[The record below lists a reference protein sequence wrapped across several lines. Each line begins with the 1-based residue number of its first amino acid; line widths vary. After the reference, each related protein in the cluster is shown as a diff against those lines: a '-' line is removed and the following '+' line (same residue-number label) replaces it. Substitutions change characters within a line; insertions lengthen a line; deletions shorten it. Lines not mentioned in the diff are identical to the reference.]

1 MLKLSKD
8 MRRLILGILIIFLVG
23 FATTLAIE
31 DCTKLVKDKL
41 NAFTCNIPKVD
52 SKNNYVKDRTGA
64 FVLKTVGLNDFILAI
79 KPIAETS
86 KPYISDILEEAT
98 LDLVKVISDAG
109 KFIYSKDFNIADFE
123 TKLSDIDTKVSKLSG
138 VLDLEIRTN
147 PNGNGVSWG
156 TVKAALQDEVAALG
170 VFKGCL
176 TSFKMIK
183 EEGLACEKKNK
194 DEAANNLMAAQ
205 TQVKMRLAT
214 LKNRKSTCLEEC
226 AMKLEMKNPDKYK
239 K

>member
-1 MLKLSKD
+1 MLKLPKD
-8 MRRLILGILIIFLVG
+8 MRGLILGILIIFLAG

-31 DCTKLVKDKL
+31 DCVKLMKDRL
-41 NAFTCNIPKVD
+41 DAFTCNIPKID
-52 SKNNYVKDRTGA
+52 SQNNYVKDRTGA
-64 FVLKTVGLNDFILAI
+64 FVLRSVGLQDFIRAI

-86 KPYISDILEEAT
+86 KPYTSAT
-98 LDLVKVISDAG
+98 LETAADDLVKAVSDIG
-109 KFIYSKDFNIADFE
+109 KFIYSSDFSVGGFE
-123 TKLSDIDTKVSKLSG
+123 SKLSDIDTKVAKLAG

-156 TVKAALQDEVAALG
+156 MVKAALQDEVAALG

-194 DEAANNLMAAQ
+194 DESANNLMAAQ